1 MPLLADSIRSLSAT
15 LVTAALI
22 IAALVL
28 GRDILVPLALAGISC
43 FVLVPIVV
51 FLKKRGV
58 PQGFAEG
65 TVLLVVV
72 VCMTAASIGLSSQLL
87 SLAADLPQYRTNVL
101 EKVRSIVGSS
111 VPSGLVGRAIDA
123 VETYQRMINNELQFG
138 VTSFP
143 ENQPPAENAS
153 SKEGGK
159 VQIVKGDDE
168 STALYGLRI
177 LAEPLTQA
185 ALTFLFTLFL
195 LMQFRDLRDRIVRIF
210 GVEHMTE
217 TTAAM
222 SDAGD
227 RLIALFTGQVILNAS
242 FGTFVGL
249 SLLALGVPNA
259 PLWGVVAFVMRFVPF
274 VGSYIA
280 AIPPILLA
288 AAVDPGW
295 TKALLT
301 LAIFAIG
308 EPIMGQVLEP
318 LVLGRRAGLS
328 PFAMILAT
336 SFWTLTWGPIGLVL
350 AAPIT
355 LILVVLGKYVP
366 DLEFITVLLGDE
378 PALSE
383 QQNLYHRLLSSDVFA
398 ATEQIAEAE
407 EKAPYAE
414 VLDKLVFP
422 ALALSA
428 RDRRRGRLDKEALA
442 ELSSTI
448 GAITEKSKP
457 EKSKPE
463 NPDKD
468 PVMVLVPVRGE
479 FDELATRFAVS
490 AISRDH
496 TGLACAMNEASGLT
510 ALAFLADIGYADLQK
525 IVLMTVTGLAEGGIR
540 ILVDRARSLFPGVEV
555 VLLDVSSRQLSLPS
569 SRDRFVAPEIF
580 TSFARFTNSLEHS
593 FSNSSNTEPQ
603 INREVAPVSH

>member
-1 MPLLADSIRSLSAT
+1 MPLLADSIKSLSAT
-15 LVTAALI
+15 LVTAAI
-22 IAALVL
+22 VIAALVL

-51 FLKKRGV
+51 LLKKHGV
-58 PQGFAEG
+58 PQGLAEG
-65 TVLLVVV
+65 VVLLAVVGGL
-72 VCMTAASIGLSSQLL
+72 TAGSIGLSSQLL

-101 EKVRSIVGSS
+101 EKVRSIVGTS
-111 VPSGLVGRAIDA
+111 VPSTLVGRAIDA
-123 VETYQRMINNELQFG
+123 VETYQRMINDELQLG
-138 VTSFP
+138 SSGTIEP
-143 ENQPPAENAS
+143 AQPNNSAEG
-153 SKEGGK
+153 KEGK
-159 VQIVKGDDE
+159 VRVVKDQSE
-168 STALYGLRI
+168 SAALYGLRI

-210 GVEHMTE
+210 GVEHITE

-242 FGTFVGL
+242 FGIFVGL

-274 VGSYIA
+274 VGSYVA

-301 LAIFAIG
+301 LVIFAVG

-336 SFWTLTWGPIGLVL
+336 SFWTLAWGPIGLVL

-366 DLEFITVLLGDE
+366 DLEVITVLLGDE
-378 PALSE
+378 PPLSE
-383 QQNLYHRLLSSDVFA
+383 QQNLYHRFLSSDVFA
-398 ATEQIAEAE
+398 ASEQIAEAK
-407 EKAPYAE
+407 EKASYAE
-414 VLDKLVFP
+414 VLDRLVFP

-428 RDRRRGRLDKEALA
+428 RDRRRGRLDRDTLA
-442 ELSSTI
+442 ELSNTI
-448 GAITEKSKP
+448 VATAGNPRPNGQDNDPAI
-457 EKSKPE
+457 
-463 NPDKD
+463 
-468 PVMVLVPVRGE
+468 VLVPVRGE
-479 FDELATRFAVS
+479 FDQLATRFAFS
-490 AISRDH
+490 AIDRD
-496 TGLACAMNEASGLT
+496 LPQAACVMNEASGLT
-510 ALAFLADIGYADLQK
+510 ALSFLSEIGYAHLQK
-525 IVLMTVTGLAEGGIR
+525 IALLSVTGLAEGGIR
-540 ILVDRARSLFPGVEV
+540 IIVDRARKLFPGVDVV
-555 VLLDVSSRQLSLPS
+555 VLDLSARRLLLPS
-569 SRDRFVAPEIF
+569 SGDRFVAPEIF
-580 TSFARFTNSLEHS
+580 TSFSRFADALDRI
-593 FSNSSNTEPQ
+593 SSSTAQPLSHNGGE
-603 INREVAPVSH
+603 APPIATQQTS